1 VSSKT
6 TLNQTK
12 QIERVVLENNPE
24 SDTKNR
30 EVSSKTSLN
39 QTLQIERGVL
49 KNNSESYTTNR
60 ERCRQKHL

>member
-1 VSSKT
+1 VSSKIS
-6 TLNQTK
+6 LNQTL
-12 QIERVVLENNPE
+12 QIERGVLINNPE

-49 KNNSESYTTNR
+49 KNNSESDTKNT
-60 ERCRQKHL
+60 ERCPQKQL